1 MRVVLFMEVEHFQV
15 LLEMSPGLLIE
26 KHVLS
31 AEQLRLHSDLV
42 HCWSPDKL
50 MACILQP
57 SCLNAK
63 LLNPLTGNHE
73 SLLDLVGFGA
83 SEVKMTNLL

>member
-1 MRVVLFMEVEHFQV
+1 
-15 LLEMSPGLLIE
+15 MSPGLPIE

-31 AEQLRLHSDLV
+31 AEQLRLHSDLI
-42 HCWSPDKL
+42 HCWSPDQL

-63 LLNPLTGNHE
+63 LFNPLTGNYE
-73 SLLDLVGFGA
+73 LVLDLVGFGA
-83 SEVKMTNLL
+83 SEVSVTVLF

>member
-1 MRVVLFMEVEHFQV
+1 
-15 LLEMSPGLLIE
+15 MSPGLPVE

-42 HCWSPDKL
+42 HCWSPDQL

-57 SCLNAK
+57 SGLNSK
-63 LLNPLTGNHE
+63 LLNPLTGNYE
-73 SLLDLVGFGA
+73 SVLDLVGFGA
-83 SEVKMTNLL
+83 FEVNKTMVC